1 MLQEKNG
8 HIYMTSQDPMT
19 MSPFQTYSATE
30 FKAKCLDILD
40 RLATREL
47 VQVKVTKRGKTVA
60 VLSPPEE
67 DSAAA
72 LGLHGFMRGMVI
84 IPPDL
89 DLTAPVLDEP
99 LSAALG
105 ELPG

>member
-1 MLQEKNG
+1 
-8 HIYMTSQDPMT
+8 
-19 MSPFQTYSATE
+19 MSAFQTYSATE

-47 VQVKVTKRGKTVA
+47 IQVKVTKRGKTVA
-60 VLSPPEE
+60 ILNPPDEK
-67 DSAAA
+67 DPA
-72 LGLHGFMRGMVI
+72 LPDLHGFMRGSVV

-99 LSAALG
+99 LFAALG
-105 ELPG
+105 VLAE